1 MNRDYILIGDEMKDR
16 VVKVGILVFAVFLVG
31 ILAVVKFE
39 KIESEVSNSMKGTVL
54 SKNKD
59 NLVIQDTNNAIY
71 TFKMTEGDVSVG
83 EHIVLEYMGVID
95 KLKNVQDNK
104 VISIQTIDTVSLEK
118 ETTGIFSKFYKQ
130 AQKKLEDLSTEEKIK
145 QLLLVRYNDKAV
157 DALGGFVFFE
167 KDFQNKEENEVIS
180 MINGV
185 QEKSKIPL
193 LTAVDE
199 EGGKIV
205 RISSNSKLRTT
216 KFRSSK
222 DLYDEGGFNLIAED
236 TVDKSK
242 LLKKL
247 GLNVNLAPVV
257 DIADDVDAYMY
268 ERTIGKGKEITAD
281 YAKTVINASKGTDVS
296 YTLKHFPGYGNN
308 TDTHLSAA
316 EDIRDYDTIINND
329 LIPFKAGI
337 EAGAEAVLVS
347 HNIVKSIDA
356 DNPASLS
363 ASVHNL
369 LKVTLGFTGITITDA
384 LDMGALK
391 DVDDLYVKA
400 LLAGNELLIVT
411 DYEEAIK
418 EIQEALTNKQISE
431 NVIDDAALKVLA
443 WKYYKGLMIENE
455 K

>member
-1 MNRDYILIGDEMKDR
+1 MKDR
-16 VVKVGILVFAVFLVG
+16 VVKVGILVFAVFVIG
-31 ILAVVKFE
+31 ILAVVKFN
-39 KIESEVSNSMKGTVL
+39 KIETEVSNSMKGTVL
-54 SKNKD
+54 SKNND
-59 NLVIQDTNNAIY
+59 QLIIQDENDAIY
-71 TFKMTEGDVSVG
+71 TFRMMEGDVSVG
-83 EHIVLEYMGVID
+83 DHIVLEYMGVID

-104 VISIQTIDTVSLEK
+104 VISIQTVETVEDK
-118 ETTGIFSKFYKQ
+118 TTMGIFSPFYKQ
-130 AQKKLEDLSTEEKIK
+130 AQKKLESLSTEEKIK
-145 QLLLVRYNDKAV
+145 QLLLVRYQDKEI
-157 DALGGFVFFE
+157 DGIGGFVFFE
-167 KDFQNKEENEVIS
+167 KDFQNKEESEVIA
-180 MINGV
+180 MMNV
-185 QEKSKIPL
+185 LQEKSKIPL

-205 RISSNSKLRTT
+205 RISSNPKLRQT

-236 TVDKSK
+236 TIDKSK

-257 DIADDVDAYMY
+257 DIADNTNAYMY

-296 YTLKHFPGYGNN
+296 YVLKHFPGYGNN
-308 TDTHLSAA
+308 TDTHINSA

-329 LIPFKAGI
+329 LVPFKAGI

-347 HNIVKSIDA
+347 HNTVKSIDSNA
-356 DNPASLS
+356 PSSLS
-363 ASVHNL
+363 PAVHNL
-369 LKVTLGFTGITITDA
+369 LKVTLGFTGVAITDA
-384 LDMGALK
+384 LDMNALNGI
-391 DVDDLYVKA
+391 DDLYVKA

-411 DYEEAIK
+411 DYKEAIK
-418 EIQEALTNKQISE
+418 EIKEAINTKQISE
-431 NVIDDAALKVLA
+431 SVINDATLKVLA